1 MDFHQLRIFLAVAR
15 NRSFSR
21 GAEAVF
27 LTQPT
32 VSGHVK
38 ALERELG
45 VPLFDRSQR
54 ELILTEAGRRLQGYA
69 LELLELQEETLAA
82 VQKEAKDPGGHLELA
97 ASSVPGTY
105 LLPGLLLAFHRACP
119 RVNFSVRLR
128 DSGDVRESL
137 REGLVPLGF
146 TGELAGSGDLAE
158 EELTRDELVLITPP
172 GHPLGRLC
180 SGGEDPVLPLE
191 PCLHYPFVLREPGS
205 ATRAF
210 FARVLEEAGTDISR
224 LRVIAL
230 MEGQEAVKEAVRL
243 GLGISVISCRAVEA
257 EARGGQLEVYRLADC
272 ILERSFFLVYRRRRL
287 MPPLVQKFIE
297 FSRQYFAP
305 PDDNVHPE
313 G

>member
-15 NRSFSR
+15 SRSFSR

-54 ELILTEAGRRLQGYA
+54 ELTLTQAGRRLQEYA
-69 LELLELQEETLAA
+69 QELMQLQEETLAA
-82 VQKEAKDPGGHLELA
+82 VQQESRDPGGHLELA

-105 LLPGLLLAFHRACP
+105 LLPGLLLAFHREFP
-119 RVNFSVRLR
+119 RVTFSVRLR
-128 DSGDVRESL
+128 DSGDVLESL
-137 REGLVPLGF
+137 REGLVPVGF
-146 TGELAGSGDLAE
+146 IGELTGAGDLGG

-172 GHPLGRLC
+172 GHPLGSLVPE
-180 SGGEDPVLPLE
+180 GEEPVLPLE
-191 PCLHYPFVLREPGS
+191 PCLRYPFVLREPGS

-210 FARVLEEAGTDISR
+210 FTRTLEEAGTDICR
-224 LRVIAL
+224 LQVIAL

-243 GLGISVISCRAVEA
+243 GLGISVISRRAVEA
-257 EARGGQLEVYRLADC
+257 EAQSGLLEVYRFAEMP
-272 ILERSFFLVYRRRRL
+272 LERSFFLVYRRRRL
-287 MPPLVQKFIE
+287 MAPLVQHFLD
-297 FSRQYFAP
+297 FTRQYFATR
-305 PDDNVHPE
+305 DDTIKSH